1 MARRVELLGLGPA
14 PGMVKRGGHIH
25 RKAWC
30 TGGEAAQA
38 WEGRGKGVGGARQG
52 RGRGVARGGGV
63 PLEVEPLEGL
73 EAHGVRP
80 PVGEAHGRRAG
91 AGVEPVRDDGAATG
105 DEDLGAWYGVGCEV
119 APR

>member
-1 MARRVELLGLGPA
+1 MASAPRRGWSSVVGTYMERRA
-14 PGMVKRGGHIH
+14 ARVVRRG
-25 RKAWC
+25 
-30 TGGEAAQA
+30 T
-38 WEGRGKGVGGARQG
+38 GVGGAGQG

-63 PLEVEPLEGL
+63 PLEVEPLEAL

-91 AGVEPVRDDGAATG
+91 AGVEPVRDDGAASG
-105 DEDLGAWYGVGCEV
+105 DEDLGAWYGGGCEV

>member
-1 MARRVELLGLGPA
+1 MVGTYMERHGARVVR
-14 PGMVKRGGHIH
+14 RG
-25 RKAWC
+25 
-30 TGGEAAQA
+30 TGV
-38 WEGRGKGVGGARQG
+38 RGARQG

-105 DEDLGAWYGVGCEV
+105 DEDLGAWYGGVVVRWHRGEGGL
-119 APR
+119 